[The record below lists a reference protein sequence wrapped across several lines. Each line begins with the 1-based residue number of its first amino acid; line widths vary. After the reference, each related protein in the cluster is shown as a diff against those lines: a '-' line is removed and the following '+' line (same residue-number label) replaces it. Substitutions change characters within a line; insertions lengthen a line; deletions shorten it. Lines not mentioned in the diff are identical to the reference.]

1 MNSKV
6 TMAIRILGGLV
17 LLIFGINKFFTF
29 ITMPPPP
36 EAAAQFYGAL
46 LNTGYIM
53 PMVALVEIVAG
64 ISWITNKYVPFTTLL
79 MAPISVNIV
88 SFHLFLAPGGIA
100 LGAVVALINAYLF
113 YIHKD
118 KFMPLMQADA

>member
-6 TMAIRILGGLV
+6 TMAIRILGGLI
-17 LLIFGINKFFTF
+17 LLIFGLNKFLAF

-36 EAAAQFYGAL
+36 DAAADFFGAL
-46 LNTGYIM
+46 VKTGYIM
-53 PMVALVEIVAG
+53 PMVALIEIVAG
-64 ISWITNKYVPFTTLL
+64 ISWITGKYVPFTTLL

-100 LGAVVALINAYLF
+100 LGAVVALVNAYLF
-113 YIHKD
+113 YVHKD
-118 KFMPLMQADA
+118 KFMPLMQAD

>member
-6 TMAIRILGGLV
+6 TMAIRILGGLI
-17 LLIFGINKFFTF
+17 LLIFGLNKFFTF

-36 EAAAQFYGAL
+36 EAAGEFFGAL
-46 LNTGYIM
+46 VKAGYIM
-53 PMVALVEIVAG
+53 PIVALVEIVAG
-64 ISWITNKYVPFTTLL
+64 LSWITNKYVPFTALL

-88 SFHLFLAPGGIA
+88 TFHLFLAPGGIA

-113 YIHKD
+113 YVHKD
-118 KFMPLMQADA
+118 KFMPLMQPDA